1 MVDLEILLVYEEETL
16 EVLRELG
23 ETTSLR
29 YALRCLH
36 TVSNSSK
43 LVGHDTLTEVANQV
57 SQSIEAEGEL
67 NSLEINNFIREARS
81 LIQGA
86 VQRAEVMKP
95 EIKPKSAWW
104 KLW

>member
-1 MVDLEILLVYEEETL
+1 MVDLDILLVYEEEIL
-16 EVLRELG
+16 EVLSEL
-23 ETTSLR
+23 EKTTSLS

-43 LVGHDTLTEVANQV
+43 LVEHDTLTEVANQV
-57 SQSIEAEGEL
+57 SKSIEAAGEL
-67 NSLEINNFIREARS
+67 NSLEIKNFITEAQS

-86 VQRAEVMKP
+86 VQRAEIMKP